1 MLFIQIELLM
11 IKKSMVEKKKNNCFY
26 EFDGRK
32 KSQES
37 KSKKKTFHNI
47 YLKNSFIFLSHF
59 LVFWFFS
66 HSKHYCFKYF
76 FFFFILER
84 ISINGNYNYFHSGI
98 YFQYCFRDTSLNFY
112 HCVWKNETPK
122 PLFQNSYLNH
132 CGHHHG
138 IVNSNRF
145 INLCSL

>member
-1 MLFIQIELLM
+1 MVA
-11 IKKSMVEKKKNNCFY
+11 KKVKNQNQKKKLFTTYILRILSFFY
-26 EFDGRK
+26 L
-32 KSQES
+32 
-37 KSKKKTFHNI
+37 I
-47 YLKNSFIFLSHF
+47 
-59 LVFWFFS
+59 FWFFG
-66 HSKHYCFKYF
+66 FFLIPNIIALNIF